1 MGIGKVAGASF
12 GPAAAASDGAGLAG
26 AAEAGLAGA
35 DDGFPLPLPGDG
47 DFGLA
52 VGEVARRAPE
62 AGGGVVEPE
71 ADLPAG
77 FPADFDEAPRASAA
91 VRSEDLSLLSGVSSF
106 LVSDFGLG
114 STLSRTTVSG

>member
-12 GPAAAASDGAGLAG
+12 GPAATAADGAGLAG
-26 AAEAGLAGA
+26 AAEADLAS

-52 VGEVARRAPE
+52 VGEVAGRAPE

-71 ADLPAG
+71 AD

-91 VRSEDLSLLSGVSSF
+91 VRSEDLSLSSGVSSF

-114 STLSRTTVSG
+114 STLSRMTVSG